1 MTRKLVAGA
10 AALLLLL
17 GAACGGDDDGG
28 STDSSGSGSTTE
40 DTSEDSGGG
49 SVTLTASNFTFDPSD
64 LSAAVG
70 DTIEFTNE
78 DDAPHTFT
86 ADDAGIDEEVDAA
99 GSTSISLADVEPGSY
114 DFVCKIHPD
123 MTGTLEVTE

>member
-1 MTRKLVAGA
+1 MSKKLVAA
-10 AALLLLL
+10 AAVLLLLL
-17 GAACGGDDDGG
+17 GAACGGDEDGG
-28 STDSSGSGSTTE
+28 STESTDSGSTTE
-40 DTSEDSGGG
+40 DTGDTGGG
-49 SVTLTASNFTFDPSD
+49 SVTLTASNFAFDPSE
-64 LSAAVG
+64 LSAAAG

-86 ADDAGIDEEVDAA
+86 ADDASIDEEVDAG
-99 GSTSISLADVEPGSY
+99 GSTTIDLADVEPGTY